1 MVAGVLRLLVP
12 TTRSALDD
20 CRNCA
25 ARCHSLCGSVPEEH
39 LGEFADIV
47 QTIQLRPHQ
56 RVVMEGDPADHSF
69 NIVSG
74 SAKLVKA
81 LPDGRQQIVGFLLT
95 GDFFGFPVDGVYP
108 YSVEAIGE
116 VQLCRFERVR
126 FEALLGR
133 LPAAG
138 SALRERLVGD
148 LAAAQ
153 EHLLSLGQKSA
164 LERLAGFLLQ
174 LSDRAHRLGR
184 AGNPV
189 ALPMTRAEIADYLG
203 LTLETVSRTFGR
215 LKDQGLIAVGGRH
228 DVTLEAMDRLETLAQ
243 GNDGGSKVHL
253 TGGDLRCRSV
263 GS

>member
-12 TTRSALDD
+12 TARSALDD
-20 CRNCA
+20 CRNCE
-25 ARCHSLCGSVPEEH
+25 ARCRSLCGSVSDGG
-39 LGEFADIV
+39 LAEFADIAETV
-47 QTIQLRPHQ
+47 RLRPNQ
-56 RVVMEGDPADHSF
+56 RVVTEGDPADHTF

-74 SAKLVKA
+74 AAKLVKA

-95 GDFFGFPVDGVYP
+95 GDLFGLPAEGAYP

-116 VQLCRFERVR
+116 ARLCRFERAR
-126 FEALLGR
+126 FEALLRR
-133 LPAAG
+133 LPAVG
-138 SALRERLVGD
+138 TALRERLIGD

-153 EHLLSLGQKSA
+153 EHMLSLGQKSA

-174 LSDRAHRLGR
+174 LSGRACRLGLT
-184 AGNPV
+184 GNPV
-189 ALPMTRAEIADYLG
+189 QLPMTRADIADYLG

-228 DVTLEAMDRLETLAQ
+228 EITLEATDRLEDLAQ
-243 GNDGGSKVHL
+243 GTGGASN
-253 TGGDLRCRSV
+253 TRPAEGDLRCRSV